1 MDREDHEYD
10 YPGPSADAPGTTDDM
25 GAADDPGI
33 ADDMGAADDLGLPA
47 LTGSGAS
54 ASRPEDT
61 AERSSA
67 RVRDVPTGLRG
78 EPVPGMGAPRPRPAA
93 PAAPE
98 PSTRRRRLLIG
109 GAVASVCALALLLG
123 SGALLLARPW
133 EDTGEADAG
142 AATSVAAAAPAR
154 TVTVD
159 DATVTVTSLES
170 GLSQVGSGA
179 DRRDAEGE
187 YVAIVATVANDG
199 DEVLFWDRAMDLVG
213 TDGATHT
220 ADGEAT
226 SAYDSDA
233 DDNLIIPPGE
243 TANVKI
249 VYDVPI
255 GTSPESATV
264 RISRGGDETTGT
276 LPL

>member
-10 YPGPSADAPGTTDDM
+10 YPGPSADAPGT
-25 GAADDPGI
+25 
-33 ADDMGAADDLGLPA
+33 ADDMGAADDLVLPA
-47 LTGSGAS
+47 LTGSTAS

-78 EPVPGMGAPRPRPAA
+78 EPVPGMGGPRPRPAA

-98 PSTRRRRLLIG
+98 PSPRRRRLLIG

-159 DATVTVTSLES
+159 DVIDYL
-170 GLSQVGSGA
+170 LPDDWRSQDAPRQGPEV
-179 DRRDAEGE
+179 RR
-187 YVAIVATVANDG
+187 
-199 DEVLFWDRAMDLVG
+199 
-213 TDGATHT
+213 
-220 ADGEAT
+220 
-226 SAYDSDA
+226 
-233 DDNLIIPPGE
+233 
-243 TANVKI
+243 
-249 VYDVPI
+249 
-255 GTSPESATV
+255 
-264 RISRGGDETTGT
+264 
-276 LPL
+276 